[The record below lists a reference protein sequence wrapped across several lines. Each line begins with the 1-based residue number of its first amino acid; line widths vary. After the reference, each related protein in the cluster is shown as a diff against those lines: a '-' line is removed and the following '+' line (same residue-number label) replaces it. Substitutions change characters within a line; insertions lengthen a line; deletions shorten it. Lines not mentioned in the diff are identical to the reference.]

1 MDTKILIV
9 DDEESICE
17 ILQYNLELEG
27 YSVTVVSSAEQ
38 ALKQDIKSFS
48 LIILDIMMKNIN
60 GFEFAKKLKSNPDT
74 EFTPII
80 FCSALNSED
89 SRIKGLNIGGDDYIT
104 KPFRI
109 REVLARVRSLIR
121 RSQMVQRF
129 SQIESTG
136 AIDDS
141 SDIEFKGLIIYRK
154 NKQCLIDNVPV
165 KLTKTEFELL
175 QFFISNPNCIYT
187 RKEIITKIWGR
198 NDDVTERAIDT
209 NITRLRKKIGDYGKY
224 LTTRLGYG
232 YGFQTQL
239 EK

>member
-27 YSVTVVSSAEQ
+27 YSVSIVSSAEQ

-48 LIILDIMMKNIN
+48 LIILDIMMKNMN
-60 GFEFAKKLKSNPDT
+60 GYDLAKKLKTNPET
-74 EFTPII
+74 EFTPIM

-89 SRIKGLNIGGDDYIT
+89 ARVKGLNIGGDDYIT

-109 REVLARVRSLIR
+109 REVLARVRSLLR
-121 RSQMVQRF
+121 RTQMIKRLSQ
-129 SQIESTG
+129 SDTIAANSN
-136 AIDDS
+136 
-141 SDIEFKGLIIYRK
+141 SDIDFKGLHIHRK
-154 NKQCLIDNVPV
+154 NKQCTIDDEPIR
-165 KLTKTEFELL
+165 LTKTEFELL

-187 RKEIITKIWGR
+187 RKEIITKIWGS
-198 NDDVTERAIDT
+198 NDEVTERAIDT
-209 NITRLRKKIGDYGKY
+209 NITRLRKKIGNYGKY

-232 YGFQTQL
+232 YGFQSQL

>member
-1 MDTKILIV
+1 MNTKILIV

-48 LIILDIMMKNIN
+48 LIILDIMMKNMN
-60 GFEFAKKLKSNPDT
+60 GFEFAKKLKSNPET
-74 EFTPII
+74 EFTPIM

-89 SRIKGLNIGGDDYIT
+89 ARIKGLNIGGDDYIT

-109 REVLARVRSLIR
+109 REVLARVRSLLR
-121 RSQMVQRF
+121 RSQMVQRL
-129 SQIESTG
+129 SQTD
-136 AIDDS
+136 AAAVDDS
-141 SDIEFKGLIIYRK
+141 TDIEFKSLYIHRK
-154 NKQCLIDNVPV
+154 NKQCIIDNEPV
-165 KLTKTEFELL
+165 RLTKTEFELL
-175 QFFISNPNCIYT
+175 QFFLSNPNCIYT

>member
-1 MDTKILIV
+1 MDTRILIV

-27 YSVTVVSSAEQ
+27 YSVTVVSSAEE
-38 ALKQDIKSFS
+38 ALKKDIKSFS
-48 LIILDIMMKNIN
+48 LLILDIMMKNMD
-60 GFEFAKKLKSNPDT
+60 GFALAKKIKSNPET

-89 SRIKGLNIGGDDYIT
+89 YRIKGLNIGGDDYIV

-109 REVLARVRSLIR
+109 REVLARIRSLLR
-121 RSQMVQRF
+121 RSQMVRKINT
-129 SQIESTG
+129 SAVT
-136 AIDDS
+136 DD
-141 SDIEFKGLIIYRK
+141 DDDLTFKELRIIRK
-154 NKQCLIDNVPV
+154 NKQCIIGDEPIR
-165 KLTKTEFELL
+165 LTKTEYELL
-175 QFFISNPNCIYT
+175 LFFLSNPNCIYT
-187 RKEIITKIWGR
+187 RKEIISNIWGR
-198 NDDVTERAIDT
+198 NDEVTERAIDT
-209 NITRLRKKIGDYGKY
+209 NITRLRKKIGEYGFY